1 MPYTLWS
8 HGRLLGHSS
17 LSYAR
22 CLPRIRAGD
31 FEPTEVG
38 ESLLPI
44 LTGMGPAVEALAEK
58 LDSHAKPASAPP
70 EDSPGMHDCLR
81 LTTEY
86 ADIRSIGDQ
95 LENLALELRDPKGER
110 VPASLIGIQDTEH
123 LLALA
128 RRNDVIPIEDE
139 DDLEEWLPRPS
150 RYQIIVD
157 MEADEEMCDIE
168 GHPRGPLSPE

>member
-8 HGRLLGHSS
+8 HGRLLGQSG

-22 CLPRIRAGD
+22 CLVRIRAGD

-44 LTGMGPAVEALAEK
+44 LTGMGPAVEALAEIM
-58 LDSHAKPASAPP
+58 DSHAKPAGAS
-70 EDSPGMHDCLR
+70 EESPGLHDCVR

-110 VPASLIGIQDTEH
+110 VPTSLIGIQDTEH

-128 RRNDVIPIEDE
+128 RRNDVIPIEEE

-150 RYQIIVD
+150 RYQIIVE

-168 GHPRGPLSPE
+168 GHSHGPLSPE